1 MKEVLLPWEKAT
13 SSTTI
18 IKIIKMTVST
28 KQAAV
33 RTKRITFIKQ
43 GFKSRQLWAA
53 FFCAIKTSL

>member
-18 IKIIKMTVST
+18 IRIIKMKVST

-43 GFKSRQLWAA
+43 GFKSCPAMGG
-53 FFCAIKTSL
+53 FFFVP